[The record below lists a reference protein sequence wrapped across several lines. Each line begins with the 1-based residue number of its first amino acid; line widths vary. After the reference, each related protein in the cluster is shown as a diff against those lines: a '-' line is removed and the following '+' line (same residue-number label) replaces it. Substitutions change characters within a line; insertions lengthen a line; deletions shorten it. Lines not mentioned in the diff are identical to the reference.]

1 MKEIFNIFQ
10 TKEKR
15 ESKKELIHPKAIID
29 YREKNS
35 LVYSELKSLG
45 FDVQFRELKVADYL
59 INNVAIERKT
69 ISDFKSSMINKRL
82 TNQLNELQQ
91 YPNQI
96 LLIEGLDE
104 QELYSDDSEI
114 GISANA
120 IRGFLLSILLNYK
133 VPVLFTKN
141 YKDTARFMSVLAKR
155 KPKESSLRV
164 KKKAHNKKEQL
175 QFILEGFP
183 GIGPKTSKKLLE
195 NFKTIQEII
204 NLPKE
209 DLEKILGKKSEIFK
223 ELVER
228 SY

>member
-15 ESKKELIHPKAIID
+15 ESKKELIKPKVIID

-35 LVYSELKSLG
+35 LVASELVSLG
-45 FDVQFRELKVADYL
+45 FEIQFRELKVADYL
-59 INNVAIERKT
+59 INDVAIERKT

-82 TNQLNELQQ
+82 INQLNELQQ

-120 IRGFLLSILLNYK
+120 IRGFLLSILLNRK
-133 VPVLFTKN
+133 VPILFTKN
-141 YKDTARFMSVLAKR
+141 YKDTAKFISVLAKR
-155 KPKESSLRV
+155 KPKELSLRV
-164 KKKAHNKKEQL
+164 KKRVHNKKEQL

-195 NFKTIQEII
+195 NFKTIREII
-204 NLPKE
+204 NLPKQE
-209 DLEKILGKKSEIFK
+209 LEKILGKKSEIFK

-228 SY
+228 KF

>member
-1 MKEIFNIFQ
+1 MKQIFNIFE
-10 TKEKR
+10 TKKR
-15 ESKKELIHPKAIID
+15 KLKKVLKPKIIID

-35 LVYSELKSLG
+35 LVASELISLG
-45 FDVQFRELKVADYL
+45 FEIQFRELKVADYL
-59 INNVAIERKT
+59 INDVAIERKT

-82 TNQLNELQQ
+82 INQLNELQQ

-133 VPVLFTKN
+133 VPVLFTKD
-141 YKDTARFMSVLAKR
+141 YQDTAKFINVLAKR
-155 KPKESSLRV
+155 KPKELSLRV
-164 KKKAHNKKEQL
+164 KKKTRNKKEQL

-183 GIGPKTSKKLLE
+183 GIGAKTSKKLLE

-204 NLPKE
+204 NAPKE
-209 DLEKILGKKSEIFK
+209 ELKKILGKKSEIFK

-228 SY
+228 KY

>member
-15 ESKKELIHPKAIID
+15 ESKKELIKPKAIID

-59 INNVAIERKT
+59 INDVAIERKT

-82 TNQLNELQQ
+82 TNQLNELRQ

-183 GIGPKTSKKLLE
+183 GVGPKTSKKLLE
-195 NFKTIQEII
+195 NFKTIKEII
-204 NLPKE
+204 NLPKQE
-209 DLEKILGKKSEIFK
+209 LEKILGKKSEIFK

>member
-15 ESKKELIHPKAIID
+15 ESKKELIKPKAIID

-82 TNQLNELQQ
+82 TNQLNELRQ

-183 GIGPKTSKKLLE
+183 GVGPKTSKKLLE
-195 NFKTIQEII
+195 NFKTIKEII
-204 NLPKE
+204 NLPKQE
-209 DLEKILGKKSEIFK
+209 LEKILGKKSEIFK

>member
-59 INNVAIERKT
+59 INDVAIERKT

-82 TNQLNELQQ
+82 TNQLNELRQ

-183 GIGPKTSKKLLE
+183 GVGPKTSKKLLE
-195 NFKTIQEII
+195 NFKTIKEII
-204 NLPKE
+204 NLPKQE
-209 DLEKILGKKSEIFK
+209 LEKILGKKSEIFK

>member
-1 MKEIFNIFQ
+1 MKQIFNIFPA
-10 TKEKR
+10 KKR
-15 ESKKELIHPKAIID
+15 KPKKIIKPKIIID

-35 LVYSELKSLG
+35 LVASELISLG
-45 FDVQFRELKVADYL
+45 FEIQFRELKVADYL
-59 INNVAIERKT
+59 INDVAIERKT

-82 TNQLNELQQ
+82 INQLNELQQ

-133 VPVLFTKN
+133 VPVLFTKD
-141 YKDTARFMSVLAKR
+141 YQDTAKFINVLAKR
-155 KPKESSLRV
+155 KPKELSLRV
-164 KKKAHNKKEQL
+164 KKKTRNKKEQL

-183 GIGPKTSKKLLE
+183 GIGAKTSKKLLE

-204 NLPKE
+204 NAPKE
-209 DLEKILGKKSEIFK
+209 ELKKILGKKSEIFK

-228 SY
+228 KY